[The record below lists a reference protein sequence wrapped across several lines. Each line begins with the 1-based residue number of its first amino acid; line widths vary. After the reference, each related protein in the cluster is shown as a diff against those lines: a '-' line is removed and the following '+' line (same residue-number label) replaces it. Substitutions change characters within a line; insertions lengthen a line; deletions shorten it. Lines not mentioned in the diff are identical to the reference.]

1 KYGIVTPYTA
11 YLIVEDESRRN
22 IPGRLRSLQTL
33 NEDSEARHEA
43 EANWQGFKGER
54 VGESAA
60 LSSRYGLTLKS
71 ADASAPALAN
81 SAVQAQQALRVPQ
94 ASASAIGRSQ
104 SQGVAG
110 GYEADTAFRKRYG
123 LSGGVPAQSASAAD
137 SKARLVQYAQ
147 QSQFVAGKNFFLNG
161 KEWIDSEI
169 QKKPNAKRL
178 RIAFGSVEYFE
189 LTAKYPNVVSWLA
202 L

>member
-1 KYGIVTPYTA
+1 
-11 YLIVEDESRRN
+11 
-22 IPGRLRSLQTL
+22 LRSLQTL

-94 ASASAIGRSQ
+94 ASTSTPGRSQ
-104 SQGVAG
+104 SQGTRGVSESDA
-110 GYEADTAFRKRYG
+110 AFRQRYG
-123 LSGGVPAQSASAAD
+123 LAGGVPAQSASAAD

-178 RIAFGSVEYFE
+178 RIAFGSPEYFE

-202 L
+202 LGQDVQFVLDGVVYEIHDEDKR